1 MFEEIN
7 REELVTLLKN
17 PQKSDVERLAKDSE
31 ERTTTVIKDMMKQFA
46 DNYKWCHLNVLS
58 SQETKN
64 ARSFSED
71 EEEIL
76 VVIER
81 DIQEFKDRQS

>member
-31 ERTTTVIKDMMKQFA
+31 ERTTTVIKDMMK
-46 DNYKWCHLNVLS
+46 
-58 SQETKN
+58 
-64 ARSFSED
+64 
-71 EEEIL
+71 
-76 VVIER
+76 
-81 DIQEFKDRQS
+81 

>member
-46 DNYKWCHLNVLS
+46 DNFSLFHSKERKGCKYNVMHKE
-58 SQETKN
+58 ETMTN
-64 ARSFSED
+64 GV
-71 EEEIL
+71 IL
-76 VVIER
+76 T
-81 DIQEFKDRQS
+81 F